1 LLCVAKLVFA
11 QTSYNITNYTSRDE
25 LSNSSV
31 TNVCIDSSGFL
42 WISTELGLNK
52 FDGKKFRKFT
62 SYNSAITDNQITNV
76 VPVGN
81 NKLFVTTGTSGFFLF
96 DSKENKASKSSV
108 NFSSHVFKVVKLV
121 ERNKL
126 VYILNSNSNKIK
138 LYDLEKGKISD
149 SIVVLGS
156 FINDFAITQTGEV
169 IIATDNGLK
178 SYKNRIVTNFENHSE
193 YSGSISSVVA
203 RKNAVYFSIKGKIIK
218 YDRIKN
224 LTVDSITYDSTLSF
238 VNKMFL
244 DRNENLWFSTNYPSV
259 LFCFE
264 KQSKQLRNFESI
276 QTLADNSITSIT
288 EDIENNIWIGTYNKG
303 LYKIAQSVFVAK
315 NILENENLNYIDVD
329 ERGNYYFGTRNG
341 LEIFYKDS
349 NKVTNVRNNQT
360 MREYIYKVIPLAGRS
375 IVVAN
380 SQPNIIKAKS
390 GAVYQFVTYR
400 RMEKINDTVF
410 IVGGWD
416 NKLSLVTYNYKKSS
430 FVHYKT
436 IPFDEE
442 DGNRNRVNCFFL
454 DSKGLVWCGTDEG
467 LYRYNLVKDE
477 LDKIDNQHFNHKIL
491 DVIEDDNST
500 LYVSTEKELLSYSNG
515 KITQIREIN
524 NQIIEKVTCFEKDNS
539 GNIFLGTY
547 NGLYKIRKSGFNEY
561 YSEEDGLSSKEI
573 NDMVYNKSNNT
584 LLIATNEGMC
594 ELNLYLNKYISKHI
608 PIIYV
613 DSITSNGKVNFESNE
628 FNVEQRNLSIYFG
641 SIGYSK
647 TNSIKYKWVLDNGNE
662 NTVQNAAIELAELRY
677 GKHVLEIYA
686 TNDGKNWSR
695 PYFVRINVITPFYL
709 TWWFTG
715 LEILLAVFIIIF
727 IIAYR
732 IKKVRAEAQRKSDI
746 EQKIVQLKYE
756 ALNAAINPH
765 FIFNALSSVQHY
777 IHMNKNDEASDYLAK
792 FGYLIRQTLEMATL
806 HFISIYDEVERL
818 RIYID
823 LEQLRFENKFNYE
836 IEIDPAIDIHKTK
849 IPNMILQP
857 LIENSIIHG
866 FKELS
871 KDGFIQISFK
881 KEGKFLRITIED
893 NGSGLKAGV
902 NTNIKRKDKTKS
914 IAVQN
919 IKDRITT
926 IQGASISIIDKS
938 AADETKNGVLVDI
951 VLPFS

>member
-1 LLCVAKLVFA
+1 MLCTAKLFFS
-11 QTSYNITNYTSRDE
+11 QTAYNISNYTSRNG

-31 TNVCIDSSGFL
+31 TNVCMDSSGFL

-76 VPVGN
+76 VATGN
-81 NKLFVTTGTSGFFLF
+81 NKLFVTTGTSGFFIF
-96 DSKENKASKSSV
+96 DSKENTAQKSSV
-108 NFSSHVFKVVKLV
+108 NFSSHVFKV
-121 ERNKL
+121 NKL
-126 VYILNSNSNKIK
+126 IERKGIVYVLNSNSNKIK
-138 LYDLEKGKISD
+138 LFDLMKGKITD
-149 SIVVLGS
+149 SITVLGS
-156 FINDFAITQTGEV
+156 FINDFDITENGEV
-169 IIATDNGLK
+169 IIATENGLK
-178 SYKNRIVTNFENHSE
+178 KCKDKIVSNCENTPYFKNFIGT
-193 YSGSISSVVA
+193 VVSK
-203 RKNAVYFSIKGKIIK
+203 KNQVYFSLKGKIIQ
-218 YDRIKN
+218 YDRVKRLII
-224 LTVDSITYDSTLSF
+224 DSIVYDSTLSF
-238 VNKMFL
+238 VNKMFI
-244 DRNENLWFSTNYPSV
+244 DKRNNLWFATNYPSV
-259 LFCFE
+259 LFCYE
-264 KQSKQLRNFESI
+264 KQTKQLRNFESFHSF
-276 QTLADNSITSIT
+276 ADNSITSIT

-315 NILENENLNYIDVD
+315 DILEKENLNYIDVD
-329 ERGNYYFGTRNG
+329 DKGNYYFGTRNG
-341 LEIFYKDS
+341 LEIYYKDS
-349 NKVTNVRNNQT
+349 SKITNVRNNT
-360 MREYIYKVIPLAGRS
+360 NMREYIYKVIPLVDRK
-375 IVVAN
+375 IIMAN
-380 SQPNIIKAKS
+380 SQPNIIKARG

-400 RMEKINDTVF
+400 RMEKINDTLF

-416 NKLSLVTYNYKKSS
+416 NKLSLVTYNYKKFS

-436 IPFDEE
+436 IPFDVN

-454 DSKGLVWCGTDEG
+454 DSKSSVWCGTDEG
-467 LYRYNLVKDE
+467 LYRYSLIRDE
-477 LDKIDNQHFNHKIL
+477 LDKIDNKHFNHKIL
-491 DVIEDDNST
+491 DVIEDDSGVV
-500 LYVSTEKELLSYSNG
+500 YVSTEKELLSYTNG
-515 KITQIREIN
+515 KIVPIKEIN

-561 YSEEDGLSSKEI
+561 YSEEDGLKSKEI
-573 NDMVYNKSNNT
+573 NDMVYNKNNNT

-608 PIIYV
+608 PIIYI
-613 DSITSNGKVNFESNE
+613 DSITSNGNINFENNY
-628 FNVEQRNLSIYFG
+628 FNVDQRNLSVYFG
-641 SIGYSK
+641 SVGYSK
-647 TNSIKYKWVLDNGNE
+647 TNSIKYKWVIDNGNE
-662 NTVQNAAIELAELRY
+662 NSIQNAAIELAELSY
-677 GKHVLEIYA
+677 GKHTLEIYA

-695 PYFVRINVITPFYL
+695 PYFVRINIITPFYL
-709 TWWFTG
+709 TWWFTL
-715 LEILLAVFIIIF
+715 LEILFAVLCVIF

-732 IKKVRAEAQRKSDI
+732 IKKVRIEAQRKSDI

-818 RIYID
+818 KIYID

-871 KDGFIQISFK
+871 KDGFVQISFK
-881 KEGKFLRITIED
+881 IVGKLLHITIED

-938 AADETKNGVLVDI
+938 ASDEKKNGVLVEI
-951 VLPFS
+951 VLPLG